1 MGGRDHHI
9 MGLLDN
15 IPKTADLIAAHHRA
29 SLGHDDVAQP
39 APVAAVPAAPV
50 PAEATPD
57 PEGACPEMMSPVNG
71 RDDFSPHQTLGWEN
85 EHVTSYGRT
94 NSPTEA
100 LRGSERKKANQLE
113 ELDPWASYTK
123 GMFLGEGK
131 FAEVYL
137 VTDKNTGVEYACKIL
152 CKAGQPSAA
161 SQLTREV
168 EVMLN
173 AAHQFLCT
181 VHRVFRFKGV
191 LHFVMDIMKPSVQ
204 GESADLLTWI
214 MHHDGLPTEREV
226 ATIIHR
232 VALAVQYL
240 NAPPLS
246 CMHRDLKPG
255 NVLVSDN
262 GIDNLKVADFGM
274 ARMDVTVQPQR
285 GLRRAMTAKAGTP
298 EYMAAE
304 CISGDYGSNPFKV
317 DVFSLGCI
325 AYVSLKQQF
334 PFGNDQYECFRRVAA
349 DDWDHCETNDW
360 TDWDVVSSG
369 CKNAVRKMLERDQ
382 DARYSIEEV
391 LADPWVRAMANP
403 V

>member
-50 PAEATPD
+50 PAESTPD

-137 VTDKNTGVEYACKIL
+137 VTDKNTGVGYACKIL

-168 EVMLN
+168 EVMLS

-214 MHHDGLPTEREV
+214 MHH
-226 ATIIHR
+226 
-232 VALAVQYL
+232 
-240 NAPPLS
+240 
-246 CMHRDLKPG
+246 DLKPG